1 MQELTGSWTK
11 AWRLSQDAVDE
22 AARGLVNTPT
32 QRRWMD
38 AQYELL
44 GKYQGF
50 SPTMRAATQ
59 TLLPFIPWMLNAARF
74 TFWTMPAHNTVKTAL
89 LERVNEVSQQDWQ
102 DLHKDVPPG
111 GLKYAIP
118 SGDGGWI
125 DLARYTPTGA
135 FTEAAGGGG
144 YQTFTSQILPQIGG
158 VQAALEGRDP
168 FGRELKA
175 PKTPENPEGKAN
187 PIAVAL
193 NSAIEATVPYVAQ
206 ARRLREGG
214 GTAFPTSTLID
225 PQVKP
230 GTTGQMSAVRRTFD
244 PLRPTYLR
252 APTGGA
258 SSQAAP
264 TGAAARAVRRAQRH
278 ATRGASPA
286 AIERAL
292 KRARR
297 AAGG

>member
-1 MQELTGSWTK
+1 LLGRGLMAPANLFFRANRIIEEGAQRAAFGRFAARDMQELTGSWTK

-118 SGDGGWI
+118 
-125 DLARYTPTGA
+125 
-135 FTEAAGGGG
+135 
-144 YQTFTSQILPQIGG
+144 
-158 VQAALEGRDP
+158 
-168 FGRELKA
+168 
-175 PKTPENPEGKAN
+175 
-187 PIAVAL
+187 
-193 NSAIEATVPYVAQ
+193 YVAQ